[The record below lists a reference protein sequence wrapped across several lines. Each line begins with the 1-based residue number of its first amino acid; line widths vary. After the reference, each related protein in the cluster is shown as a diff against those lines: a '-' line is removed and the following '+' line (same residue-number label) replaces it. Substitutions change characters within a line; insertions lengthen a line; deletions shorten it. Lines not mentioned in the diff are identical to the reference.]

1 MSAEQLNV
9 KSGKFSLL
17 VSALIIVGITVTL
30 RSTNNMM
37 ITTMPIFS
45 KDIFNFSNVSVG
57 ELTALT
63 YATTFLTTLLLN
75 PRLES
80 VQRRRIFIV
89 SIAVID
95 VSLVLLYF
103 SDSISIWPIAALSGV
118 AFGMVFPNL
127 VTSASLHG
135 DHRAQMR
142 LLAIYSVSLS
152 LSLVIGPVIETFILP
167 LVGYRGV
174 FLAFLPMGII
184 GTAVAP
190 LVRFPRG
197 SVERR
202 GRKTLGNSSLRAS
215 LLSISVYNVPFAAIT
230 SFLVI
235 YGEQNYHVSSS
246 IAYSAFIIFFASSFT
261 TRLLLAVRPMEGL
274 RTPLVVS
281 SAITVA
287 SLVSIPFIPTFYAFL
302 VVMVFMGIP
311 HGSIFPLTTM
321 MIARGTEPEER
332 NAANSY
338 FMAYNNILFMIIPV
352 AFGYLS
358 SQIGFHDDF
367 VILGTISAAFIIA
380 LMIIYGKERK
390 IFYRN

>member
-1 MSAEQLNV
+1 MSKEQPNV
-9 KSGKFSLL
+9 NSGRASLL
-17 VSALIIVGITVTL
+17 VSALIIVGITVSL
-30 RSTNNMM
+30 RATNNMM

-45 KDIFNFSNVSVG
+45 KDVFNFSNVSVG

-63 YATTFLTTLLLN
+63 YATTFLATLLLN

-80 VQRRRIFIV
+80 SQRRKIFIA

-103 SDSISIWPIAALSGV
+103 SNSISIWPIAALAGV
-118 AFGMVFPNL
+118 SFGMVFPNL
-127 VTSASLHG
+127 ITSASLHG

-152 LSLVIGPVIETFILP
+152 LSLVVGPVIETFILP

-174 FLAFLPMGII
+174 FLAFLPMGLI
-184 GTAVAP
+184 GTAVSP
-190 LVRFPRG
+190 LVRFPQGGR
-197 SVERR
+197 ERS
-202 GRKTLGNSSLRAS
+202 GRKTLGNRSLHAS

-235 YGEQNYHVSSS
+235 YAEQNYHVSSS

-261 TRLLLAVRPMEGL
+261 TRLVLAVRPVEGL
-274 RTPLVVS
+274 KIPLMIS
-281 SAITVA
+281 SAITVG
-287 SLVSIPFIPTFYAFL
+287 SLLSIPFIPGFYTFL
-302 VVMVFMGIP
+302 IVMVFMGIP
-311 HGSIFPLTTM
+311 HGSIFPFTTM

-352 AFGYLS
+352 VFGYLS
-358 SQIGFHDDF
+358 SQIGFHEDF
-367 VILGTISAAFIIA
+367 VILGVISAAFIIA
-380 LMIIYGKERK
+380 LLAIYGNERK
-390 IFYRN
+390 VFYRS